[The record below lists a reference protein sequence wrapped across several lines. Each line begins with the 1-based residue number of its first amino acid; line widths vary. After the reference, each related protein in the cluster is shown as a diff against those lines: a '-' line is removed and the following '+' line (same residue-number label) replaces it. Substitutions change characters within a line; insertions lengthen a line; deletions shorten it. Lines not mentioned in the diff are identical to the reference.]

1 MYCAN
6 HPDIAALATC
16 ATCGKPLCSICARFY
31 QGRVYC
37 EEHYTAGAGQPT
49 PAAEPTS
56 GLSEMAGATQ
66 AFTPGPGALPPAP
79 ALTVALGPGPG
90 MLPTGSIPPGTLLP
104 TAAPLNLGAQLEPL
118 PMSQRPGWS
127 QETLVKPAS
136 GAETYGQ
143 IALALGVLSLVM
155 AFCCGLIG
163 WIFSLGAI
171 GMGILALVN
180 ARSARD
186 PQQARTFGGIGLVL
200 GLLSLFGSLAI
211 LAVFVM
217 GPLLGRFP

>member
-1 MYCAN
+1 MNCAN

-37 EEHYTAGAGQPT
+37 EDHFAAATGQPGA
-49 PAAEPTS
+49 AAEPNSS
-56 GLSEMAGATQ
+56 GMGGATQ
-66 AFTPGPGALPPAP
+66 AFTPGPGAFPPAP
-79 ALTVALGPGPG
+79 APTVALGPGPG
-90 MLPTGSIPPGTLLP
+90 ILPPASIPPGTLLP
-104 TAAPLNLGAQLEPL
+104 TAAPINLGANLEPL
-118 PMSQRPGWS
+118 PMTQRPGWS
-127 QETLVKPAS
+127 EEALVKAPS

-143 IALALGVLSLVM
+143 IALGLGVLSLVM

-180 ARSARD
+180 AKSARD
-186 PQQARTFGGIGLVL
+186 PQQARTFGGIGLIL

-211 LAVFVM
+211 LAIFTI
-217 GPLLGRFP
+217 GPQLGRFP